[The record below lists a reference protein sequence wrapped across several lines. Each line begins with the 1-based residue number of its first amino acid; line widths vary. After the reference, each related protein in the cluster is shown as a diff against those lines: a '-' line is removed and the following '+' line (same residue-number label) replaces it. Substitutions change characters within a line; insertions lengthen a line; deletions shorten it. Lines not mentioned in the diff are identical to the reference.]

1 MVLKEI
7 MSILKISPNTR
18 LENKLLSLQMCA
30 LRTSLFLVHWG
41 DTTLKLQ
48 SVESDMFHLSHVLPE
63 DETWLIPSKRLE
75 LNVNGSYIFLA
86 PEVSIQVII
95 NAK

>member
-1 MVLKEI
+1 
-7 MSILKISPNTR
+7 
-18 LENKLLSLQMCA
+18 MCA
-30 LRTSLFLVHWG
+30 LNTSLLLVHWG

-63 DETWLIPSKRLE
+63 DETWLIPPKRLV
-75 LNVNGSYIFLA
+75 LNVNGSFIFLA
-86 PEVSIQVII
+86 SKVSIQVTI